1 MVSLLL
7 IFNIFLAWFRF
18 ARCGKQN
25 VIKVIR
31 NTNPHAVP
39 DLDFYVSTF
48 PLICYPENVNYLVFS
63 FTEN

>member
-1 MVSLLL
+1 MEKL
-7 IFNIFLAWFRF
+7 
-18 ARCGKQN
+18 
-25 VIKVIR
+25 KVIR

-63 FTEN
+63 FTENQTENGRCEDF